1 MKDLLLYKVS
11 ILFKPTC
18 ENKLAFLFKIYSKY
32 ATKSIEIRYFCS
44 KFKNKS
50 HYFNTFFKMSS
61 TPLYEKEVSIQVERR
76 RAGVEL
82 IKIISDLWYDK
93 SIELVLFRNQ
103 LIDKNVNEIINLHEY
118 AGEFVGKAISIF
130 DSVAIAKVIFELDL
144 PPSKLD
150 IGKLSY
156 EFRLENENYPD
167 ARHFVLEKLKNAKN
181 FEEIQPKDVVLY
193 GFGRIGRLLARE
205 LMSKSGKGN
214 QLRLRAIVTRDKN
227 DASSLEKRASL
238 LRYDSI
244 HGDFQGSVIAD
255 FENKAL
261 IINGTTVHV
270 ITANAPED
278 IDYTQYG
285 IEKALIIDNTGA
297 FTNKEA
303 LSRHLT
309 SKGTEKVLL
318 TAPGKGI
325 PNIVHGVNQ
334 NEYNPDEIAI
344 FSAASCTTNAI
355 TPILK
360 AIEETLGVVKGHL
373 ETIHAYTN
381 DQNLVDNMHQKY
393 RRGRAAALNMV
404 ITETG
409 AGAAVAKALP
419 SLEGKLTS
427 NAIRVPVPNG
437 SLVVL
442 NLEVLKKT
450 SIDGINAIMKKYALE
465 GELVEQIK
473 YSLNNELVS
482 SDIVGTSAPAIYD
495 SNATIV
501 SNDGQNIV
509 LYIWYDNEFG
519 YSHQVIRLA
528 KYIAKVRRFTYY

>member
-1 MKDLLLYKVS
+1 MKTTHLYQ
-11 ILFKPTC
+11 
-18 ENKLAFLFKIYSKY
+18 
-32 ATKSIEIRYFCS
+32 
-44 KFKNKS
+44 
-50 HYFNTFFKMSS
+50 
-61 TPLYEKEVSIQVERR
+61 KEVTLQADRR
-76 RAGVEL
+76 QISAEL
-82 IKIISDLWYDK
+82 IKIISDLWYEK
-93 SIELVLFRNQ
+93 SIEIVLFRNQ
-103 LIDKNVNEIINLHEY
+103 LIDKNVSEILNLHEY
-118 AGEFVGKAISIF
+118 AGAFVGKPISIF
-130 DSVAIAKVIFELDL
+130 HSIDIARALSEIQL

-150 IGKLSY
+150 LGKLTY
-156 EFRLENENYPD
+156 EFGLEEDKYPN
-167 ARHFVLEKLKNAKN
+167 ARYFVMEKLKKAKSSK
-181 FEEIQPKDVVLY
+181 EIKPKDVVLY

-205 LMSKSGKGN
+205 LVSKTGKGD
-214 QLRLRAIVTRDKN
+214 QLRLRAIVVREKN
-227 DASSLEKRASL
+227 DAITLEKRASL

-244 HGDFQGSVIAD
+244 HGDFMGSVVAD
-255 FENKAL
+255 AENNAL

-270 ITANAPED
+270 ISASSPEE
-278 IDYTQYG
+278 IDYTKWN
-285 IEKALIIDNTGA
+285 IKNALVIDNTGA
-297 FTNKEA
+297 FTTQEA
-303 LSRHLT
+303 LSRHLK
-309 SKGTEKVLL
+309 SKGAHKVLL
-318 TAPGKGI
+318 TAPGKGV

-334 NEYNPDEIAI
+334 NEYNPDEIDI

-360 AIEETLGVVKGHL
+360 VIEDSLGIVKGHL

-381 DQNLVDNMHQKY
+381 DQNLVDNMHKKY

-409 AGAAVAKALP
+409 AGTAVAKAIP
-419 SLEGKLTS
+419 SLDGKLTS

-442 NLEVLKKT
+442 NLEVNQT
-450 SIDGINAIMKKYALE
+450 TTIETINAIIKKSALE

-482 SDIVGTSAPAIYD
+482 TDIVGTTAPSIYD

-501 SNDGQNIV
+501 SKDGKNIV
-509 LYIWYDNEFG
+509 LYIWYDNEYG